1 MPALGDMKVGEAAG
15 AQVTAPSITG
25 SLNIGD
31 EANMALDK
39 LKGAVKGVDVS
50 APSSGVKIGGE
61 SGLSTGEISLGAGAA
76 ALAAGVVG
84 LAGYGAHTGS
94 AKVSVNA

>member
-1 MPALGDMKVGEAAG
+1 MKIGEAAG
-15 AQVTAPSITG
+15 AQLTAPSITG

-31 EANMALDK
+31 GANMTLDK

-50 APSSGVKIGGE
+50 AAPSSGIKIGGE

-76 ALAAGVVG
+76 AQAAGVVG